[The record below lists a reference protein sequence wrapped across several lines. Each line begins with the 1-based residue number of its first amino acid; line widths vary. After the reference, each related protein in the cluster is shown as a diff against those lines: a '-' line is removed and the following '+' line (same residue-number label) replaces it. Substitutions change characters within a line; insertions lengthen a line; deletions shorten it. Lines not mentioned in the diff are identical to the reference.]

1 VKFTSCSISVIKR
14 NVCNGEVSTLYIGVS
29 IMTVIIKAA
38 AWKAM
43 PTLCRLFAHS
53 NPSHK
58 FAKLPP
64 ISSHGNDGTLSW
76 ESALK
81 ERCFG
86 SFVFHL
92 ALIFTYM

>member
-1 VKFTSCSISVIKR
+1 MIKR
-14 NVCNGEVSTLYIGVS
+14 NVCNREVSTLYIGVS

-64 ISSHGNDGTLSW
+64 ISSHGNDGNTKLGVGI
-76 ESALK
+76 EGK
-81 ERCFG
+81 MFG